1 MRQGWNRGRRA
12 LRLCALLATLA
23 AAPAHAVTEIQ
34 WWHAMSGELLP
45 VVEQLAADFNAQQGE
60 YRIVPEYKG
69 QYTQTMTAALFAMR
83 SGQQPAIVQVNEVA
97 TATMMAAK
105 GSTYPV
111 FELMREQGVAFE
123 PSAYLPAVSGY
134 YTDASGN
141 MLSFPFNASTP
152 ILYYNKD
159 QFRLAGLDAETAP
172 RTWPEVEAAAMKLL
186 AAGIPCGF
194 TTAWPSWVHIENLSA
209 VHDLP
214 IATRQNGFDGL
225 DAELTINN
233 DVAVRHLT
241 ALAAWNKTGI
251 FDYGGRADRADAKF
265 HGSRCGMYVT
275 SSATRPDILANAKFE
290 VGYGLMPYWPT
301 GAAPQNSIIGGA
313 TLWVLKGRPDAEY
326 RGVAQFFA
334 FLSRPEIQA
343 RWHQGTGYLPITR
356 AAYELS
362 RQQGFYQANPG
373 TDISIRQITLKEPT
387 QNTKGLRIGSF
398 LLVRDVIEDELE
410 QAIAGK
416 VTPRAAL
423 DSAVRRGNAILRRFE
438 KANP

>member
-159 QFRLAGLDAETAP
+159 QFRLAGLDPETAP

-186 AAGIPCGF
+186 AAGMPCGF

-214 IATRQNGFDGL
+214 IATQ
-225 DAELTINN
+225 AER
-233 DVAVRHLT
+233 VRRARCRAHHQQRRGG
-241 ALAAWNKTGI
+241 AAPVGA
-251 FDYGGRADRADAKF
+251 RRLEEDRYLRLWRPR
-265 HGSRCGMYVT
+265 GSRRRKIPRQPCGMYVT

-313 TLWVLKGRPDAEY
+313 TLWVLKGRPDGRIPRRRAVLRVPVPTRDPGALAPGDRLSADHPRRLRAEPPA
-326 RGVAQFFA
+326 GL
-334 FLSRPEIQA
+334 LSSAIPA
-343 RWHQGTGYLPITR
+343 PT
-356 AAYELS
+356 S
-362 RQQGFYQANPG
+362 RSGRSP
-373 TDISIRQITLKEPT
+373 
-387 QNTKGLRIGSF
+387 
-398 LLVRDVIEDELE
+398 
-410 QAIAGK
+410 
-416 VTPRAAL
+416 
-423 DSAVRRGNAILRRFE
+423 
-438 KANP
+438 